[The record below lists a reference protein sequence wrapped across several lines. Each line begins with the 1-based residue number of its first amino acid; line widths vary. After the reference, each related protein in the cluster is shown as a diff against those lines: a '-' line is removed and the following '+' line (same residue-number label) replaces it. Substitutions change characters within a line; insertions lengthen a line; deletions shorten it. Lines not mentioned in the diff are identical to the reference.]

1 MDEKKQDDTSGIMPE
16 AMPETVETPATD
28 MSASAP
34 EPVETM
40 ITPDEA
46 VVAEPNAAVGTKFNY
61 KAYGAMVVGILVI
74 AAGLLFVLEKEGRT
88 STGIFSG
95 VISKMEAGKSAAKV
109 NGTEISMSDFTSSY
123 TQLLEMSAAQG
134 MTIGDPDV
142 EAQLRTQAIETL
154 VNAEVLRQAAIEAGM
169 TASAEQIEARFT
181 EIQDGLGGAEA
192 LASRMAE
199 FGVTEE
205 SLRRDIE
212 NEFLIQGLFDANI
225 DSANLTASEEE
236 IFFLY
241 NQAGGEAAGLP
252 PMADIRDQIEAQV
265 IFDKEQQ
272 LISTF
277 IEELRAD
284 ATIEVLI

>member
-16 AMPETVETPATD
+16 ATPETVETATTEMSVETVPESVESVEAVSTETPAT
-28 MSASAP
+28 AGA
-34 EPVETM
+34 
-40 ITPDEA
+40 
-46 VVAEPNAAVGTKFNY
+46 KFNY
-61 KAYGAMVVGILVI
+61 KAYGAMVFGILLI

-95 VISKMEAGKSAAKV
+95 VISKMEAGKPAATV
-109 NGTEISMSDFTSSY
+109 NGTVISMSDFNSSY
-123 TQLLEMSAAQG
+123 DQLLEMSAAQG
-134 MTIGDPDV
+134 AVMDESLTA
-142 EAQLRTQAIETL
+142 ELRTQAIETL

-169 TASAEQIEARFT
+169 TASAEQIEGRFT

-192 LASRMAE
+192 LAARMAE

-236 IFFLY
+236 VFFLY
-241 NQAGGEAAGLP
+241 NQAGGEEAGLP

-272 LISTF
+272 LISAF

-284 ATIEVLI
+284 AEIEVLI